1 MHKIKPNLWFDKQ
14 AKEAAE
20 FYVSLL
26 SSVNT
31 QAHSKINYVKTLR
44 NTPSGDTDIVDFEL
58 AGHPFMA
65 ISAGPLFKFNP
76 SISFILN
83 FDPSRDKDAKTK
95 IDKLWEKLSKAGE
108 ILIPIQKYQFSEHY
122 GWLKDKFGV
131 SWQIVP
137 SIMNEMIKNG
147 SQQQIDRVT
156 QAFLP
161 MKKIII
167 TDLEKAYKGG
177 D

>member
-1 MHKIKPNLWFDKQ
+1 MIDTRTATLKFFL
-14 AKEAAE
+14 
-20 FYVSLL
+20 
-26 SSVNT
+26 
-31 QAHSKINYVKTLR
+31 NYR
-44 NTPSGDTDIVDFEL
+44 PD
-58 AGHPFMA
+58 
-65 ISAGPLFKFNP
+65 
-76 SISFILN
+76 
-83 FDPSRDKDAKTK
+83 
-95 IDKLWEKLSKAGE
+95 LWEKLSKAGE